1 MTSKRRKKNRK
12 RFKEKGRER
21 ERGGKL
27 EWIGI
32 HKMIIIY
39 ILMEIVL

>member
-1 MTSKRRKKNRK
+1 MARKRRKKERK
-12 RFKEKGRER
+12 ERLKGEKSEM
-21 ERGGKL
+21 

-32 HKMIIIY
+32 HKMKSIIIH